1 MTKAEWS
8 IVMLAFTDLF
18 DIANRT
24 SPKDIHI
31 DKTFAA
37 GTILIEELKR
47 IRRNESVRQALKM
60 GFSLNGTGGMVSGG
74 GINWKKRNEELEKKK
89 EMQRAQELGDLTQVL
104 KASIEKV
111 KKDQQGE

>member
-24 SPKDIHI
+24 SPKEIHI

-47 IRRNESVRQALKM
+47 IRRDESVRQAL
-60 GFSLNGTGGMVSGG
+60 NRTGGMVSSG
-74 GINWKKRNEELEKKK
+74 GIDWKKRNEELEKKK